1 MKPLTVGST
10 ISSKVTKCK
19 FHQVLQTEAYT
30 SGLGIVQG
38 LPKKGPPLHKF
49 PIQLP
54 HPTRLTQ
61 DFPYS
66 TCFPSISL
74 KKVHVRQFSLISPH
88 FKGVD
93 NSDILNMKPPPKHR
107 EVSFIGNPRRKPVT
121 LPVMCWKW
129 WKS

>member
-1 MKPLTVGST
+1 MKPLTGGST
-10 ISSKVTKCK
+10 ISSKVIKCK

-74 KKVHVRQFSLISPH
+74 KKTLHVQPTKPFSPILRV
-88 FKGVD
+88 G

-107 EVSFIGNPRRKPVT
+107 EVSFIGNPRWKPVT